1 MNNPELPLSFVMN
14 LAQNEPAR
22 KRFHALSEAEKAD
35 VINKSYGVNSKE
47 EMRSLVN
54 SLTDDSFNM

>member
-14 LAQNEPAR
+14 LAQNEPAM
-22 KRFHALSEAEKAD
+22 KRFQTLSEAEKAD
-35 VINKSYGVNSKE
+35 VISKSYSVNSKE

-54 SLTDDSFNM
+54 GLTDDNYNM